1 MTSPESFTERPLALE
16 VDGVRIPA
24 VLTLPALPAITDP
37 VSAVLLLP
45 GSLFSDV
52 DGNYPAWN
60 VRPNLYAEL
69 SRQLAARGHTVLRH
83 AKTGP
88 GTGSEVIDPVRAA
101 AAFRHFSQRVVVSKA
116 ALRALRESLGETAER
131 IRIWIAAGHS
141 EGAVVAS
148 LLAAE
153 EPSLGGFVSL
163 SGPSVG
169 LLDIM
174 RDQMAGVS
182 GISGDLSAFDEAAAC
197 IRRGEP
203 LPSEAAQNP
212 QTAMLAQMDPKS
224 LVYIREGDAVDPVL
238 AWAAVDRPLLLVQG
252 GRDLSVPEKHVH
264 RLREARGSQPTEIA
278 VFPELQHFYKRAQ
291 AGMDPQASFALA
303 TETDSR
309 VAEAMDGWIRSLSD
323 GVEGSPTP

>member
-1 MTSPESFTERPLALE
+1 MTSPESFTECPLTLE

-24 VLTLPALPAITDP
+24 VLTLPANADP

-45 GSLFSDV
+45 GSLFIDV
-52 DGNYPAWN
+52 DGNYPTWG

-69 SRQLAARGHTVLRH
+69 ARQLAARGHAVLRH

-101 AAFRHFSQRVVVSKA
+101 EAFRHFSQRVVISRA
-116 ALRALRESLGETAER
+116 ALRALRESLGEPAER
-131 IRIWIAAGHS
+131 IRIWITAGHS

-148 LLAAE
+148 LLAAD
-153 EPSLGGFVSL
+153 EPSLDGFVSL
-163 SGPSVG
+163 SGPSTG

-174 RDQMAGVS
+174 RDQMAGMP
-182 GISGDLSAFDEAAAC
+182 GISGDLSAFDEAAAR

-203 LPSEAAQNP
+203 LPPEAAQNP
-212 QTAMLAQMDPKS
+212 QTAMLAQMDPKGMD
-224 LVYIREGDAVDPVL
+224 YIREVDAVDPTQ

-264 RLREARGSQPTEIA
+264 RIREARGSRPTELA
-278 VFPELQHFYKRAQ
+278 VFPELQHFYKQ
-291 AGMDPQASFALA
+291 AEPGMDPQASFSLS
-303 TETDSR
+303 TETDPR
-309 VAEAMDGWIRSLSD
+309 VAEAMDGWIRRLA
-323 GVEGSPTP
+323 GREPENAQ

>member
-1 MTSPESFTERPLALE
+1 MTTPESFTERPLSLE

-24 VLTLPALPAITDP
+24 MLTLPAGADP

-45 GSLFSDV
+45 GSLFCDV
-52 DGNYPAWN
+52 DGNYPTWG

-69 SRQLAARGHTVLRH
+69 SRQLAARGHAVLRH

-101 AAFRHFSQRVVVSKA
+101 EAFRHFSQRVVISRA

-131 IRIWIAAGHS
+131 IRIWITAGHS

-153 EPSLGGFVSL
+153 EPSLDGFVSL
-163 SGPSVG
+163 SGPSTG

-174 RDQMAGVS
+174 RDQMAGMP

-203 LPSEAAQNP
+203 LPPEAAQNP
-212 QTAMLAQMDPKS
+212 QTAMLAQMDLKS
-224 LVYIREGDAVDPVL
+224 MEYIREVDAVDPAQ
-238 AWAAVDRPLLLVQG
+238 AWAAVNRPLLLVQG

-264 RLREARGSQPTEIA
+264 RLREAREGRRPTEIA
-278 VFPELQHFYKRAQ
+278 VFPELQHFYKQ
-291 AGMDPQASFALA
+291 AEPGMDPQTSFSLS
-303 TETDSR
+303 TETDPR
-309 VAEAMDGWIRSLSD
+309 VAEAMDGWIRSLD
-323 GVEGSPTP
+323 AGVAGSPTP

>member
-1 MTSPESFTERPLALE
+1 MTSPESFTERPLAME
-16 VDGVRIPA
+16 IDGVRIPA
-24 VLTLPALPAITDP
+24 ILTLPADADP
-37 VSAVLLLP
+37 ISAVLLLP
-45 GSLFSDV
+45 GSLFCDV
-52 DGNYPAWN
+52 DGNFPAWN

-69 SRQLAARGHTVLRH
+69 SRQLAARGHAVLRH

-88 GTGSEVIDPVRAA
+88 GTGSEVIDPVRAGEA
-101 AAFRHFSQRVVVSKA
+101 YRHFSQRVVISRA
-116 ALRALRESLGETAER
+116 ALRTLRESLGETAKR

-153 EPSLGGFVSL
+153 EPVLDGFVSL

-174 RDQMAGVS
+174 RDQMAGMP
-182 GISGDLSAFDEAAAC
+182 GDLSAFDEAAAC

-203 LPSEAAQNP
+203 LPPEAAQNP

-224 LVYIREGDAVDPVL
+224 MEYIREVDAVDPAQ

-264 RLREARGSQPTEIA
+264 RIKEARGSRPTELA
-278 VFPELQHFYKRAQ
+278 VFPELQHFYKQ
-291 AGMDPQASFALA
+291 AELGMDPQASFSLA
-303 TETDSR
+303 TETDPR
-309 VAEAMDGWIRSLSD
+309 VAAAVDGWMRSLAA
-323 GVEGSPTP
+323 GVAGSPTP

>member
-1 MTSPESFTERPLALE
+1 MTNPESFTERPLTLE

-24 VLTLPALPAITDP
+24 ALTLPVGADP
-37 VSAVLLLP
+37 ISAVLLLP

-52 DGNYPAWN
+52 DGNYPAWG

-69 SRQLAARGHTVLRH
+69 SRQLAVRGHAVLRH

-88 GTGSEVIDPVRAA
+88 GTGSEVVDPVRAA
-101 AAFRHFSQRVVVSKA
+101 EAFRHFCQRVVISRA
-116 ALRALRESLGETAER
+116 ALRALRESLGEIAER

-153 EPSLGGFVSL
+153 EPSLDGFVSL

-174 RDQMAGVS
+174 RDQMAGMP
-182 GISGDLSAFDEAAAC
+182 GDLSDFDEAAAR

-203 LPSEAAQNP
+203 LPPEAAQNP

-224 LVYIREGDAVDPVL
+224 LVYIREVDAVDPTR
-238 AWAAVDRPLLLVQG
+238 AWAAVDRPLLLIQG

-264 RLREARGSQPTEIA
+264 RIREARGNQATEIA
-278 VFPELQHFYKRAQ
+278 IFPELQHFYKRAE

-303 TETDSR
+303 TETDPR
-309 VAEAMDGWIRSLSD
+309 VAEAMDGWVRRLA
-323 GVEGSPTP
+323 GREPENAR